1 MPNGSSAHFCSMG
14 TANAT
19 VFPVPVFD
27 PPMQSLPLSI
37 SGIQDLWISVGFV
50 MAMELREWT
59 SHGETSRDSNEE
71 SINVDG
77 AEEGIDAAGNCREC
91 LFVETD
97 FLILDRVA

>member
-27 PPMQSLPLSI
+27 PPMQFLPLSI

-50 MAMELREWT
+50 MAIELRDRT
-59 SHGETSRDSNEE
+59 SHGETFREPKVDS
-71 SINVDG
+71 VRVKG
-77 AEEGIDAAGNCREC
+77 AAVGVSVVCG
-91 LFVETD
+91 
-97 FLILDRVA
+97 